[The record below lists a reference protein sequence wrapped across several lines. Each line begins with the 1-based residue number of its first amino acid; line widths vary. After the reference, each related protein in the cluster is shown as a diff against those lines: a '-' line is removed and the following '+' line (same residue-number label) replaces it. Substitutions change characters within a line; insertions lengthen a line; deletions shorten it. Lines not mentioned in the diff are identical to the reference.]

1 MVSTRLPDLCHMDS
15 TWEGEGGVRRTRE
28 PDDEMVE
35 SPAKSK
41 RRIGQSPGWCK
52 TLGDLFAVLPP
63 GPPDFGGR
71 IAELLWGVRIEYSS
85 TIEYLRLFMG
95 NDLSKTSSHLG
106 VRRIVTPELFSL
118 LRCCRAVRLGI
129 IAAVEVRRRTIEP
142 DASNAQRHMFI
153 QISNTLKNR
162 FPDSWNAVKDC
173 CTQDYGPDR
182 VWPALVVT
190 SF

>member
-1 MVSTRLPDLCHMDS
+1 MDS

-85 TIEYLRLFMG
+85 AIEYLRLFM
-95 NDLSKTSSHLG
+95 SKDHQRMSSHLG

-118 LRCCRAVRLGI
+118 LRCCRAIRLGV
-129 IAAVEVRRRTIEP
+129 IAAVEARRRTIEP
-142 DASNAQRHMFI
+142 NASYTQRHTLI
-153 QISNTLKNR
+153 QISDTLKNK
-162 FPDSWNAVKDC
+162 FPTSWDAVKDC
-173 CTQDYGPDR
+173 CADDHGPNR
-182 VWPALVVT
+182 VWPALVLA
-190 SF
+190 SA